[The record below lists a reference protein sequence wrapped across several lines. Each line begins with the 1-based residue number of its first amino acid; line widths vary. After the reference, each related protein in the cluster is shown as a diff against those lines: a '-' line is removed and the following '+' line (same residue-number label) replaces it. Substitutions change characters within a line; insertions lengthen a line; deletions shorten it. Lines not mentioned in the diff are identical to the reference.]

1 MKNALISP
9 IEQIATGYRIADIVD
24 TEFEVAP
31 PLFWVTCED
40 NVTTRGFIYDPINKE
55 IIANPLLVV
64 EVVTPPPT
72 DVEILAMVQ
81 ATQIVKITN
90 EYNANIST
98 AVISFTTDKDVTKT
112 YQVDPASQTYAQ
124 STLVALSQMPVP
136 ATPAGFYWV
145 SSDNTHVPFTFAD
158 IQGLAQAMFAQ
169 GVVAFQ
175 NYQAKKAAIR
185 AATTVAEVQAITY

>member
-1 MKNALISP
+1 MGTTFQDTKTGDSYVFLKDISLDAALEENTDLPKTLSSLVIDQPGPNYVWNNGNWEYDIPGGLLSA
-9 IEQIATGYRIADIVD
+9 QTSRIVS
-24 TEFEVAP
+24 
-31 PLFWVTCED
+31 
-40 NVTTRGFIYDPINKE
+40 
-55 IIANPLLVV
+55 
-64 EVVTPPPT
+64 
-72 DVEILAMVQ
+72 
-81 ATQIVKITN
+81 ITN
-90 EYNANIST
+90 KYNTSLLAATLSYTTVAGHVNI
-98 AVISFTTDKDVTKT
+98 
-112 YQVDPASQTYAQ
+112 YQSDPASQTYAQ